1 MWLTGTLSE
10 PNKLNHG
17 ANVEAKNEYGSTP
30 LMTAAASGFSSAA
43 EMVFRKKCFSKN
55 LF

>member
-1 MWLTGTLSE
+1 MILRYLSE
-10 PNKLNHG
+10 PYKLNHG

-43 EMVFRKKCFSKN
+43 EMVFQKKNAFQTMCF
-55 LF
+55 